1 MIAKSWIVGLCTLVL
16 AAGLTGCTEE
26 TTAVDAAV
34 VTTGLEGHVLVG
46 PTQPV
51 CREDD
56 PCERPIAATF
66 HVQQD
71 GSDVTTFTSDENGR
85 FSVSLRP
92 GDYAVVPDETAP
104 VMGGSA
110 QSQPVTVGPTGM
122 TQVELTFDT
131 GIR

>member
-1 MIAKSWIVGLCTLVL
+1 MPARWKGRLRALLLTIGV
-16 AAGLTGCTEE
+16 AGCAGGS
-26 TTAVDAAV
+26 APADPV
-34 VTTGLEGHVLVG
+34 VVKTGLEGRVWVG

-51 CREDD
+51 CREGEA
-56 PCERPIAATF
+56 CEGPVAATF

-71 GSDVTTFTSDENGR
+71 GKDVATFTSSEEGR

-92 GDYAVVPDETAP
+92 GDYVVVPDETAP
-104 VMGGSA
+104 IMGASA
-110 QSQPVTVGPTGM
+110 QSQPVVVGTTGM